1 MADASDQAA
10 KENYDRFMRICE
22 KAAILSFNLTKAML
36 REAEKEAKEIKQ
48 RVVEAAD
55 PAKAMQQEMDKA
67 TRAAKEQIEELR
79 VNGLIDNV
87 QARDMTRTV
96 NEMSKY
102 YDLDDGCTKA
112 ATINKLTEKC
122 QEKEK
127 EFFKT
132 HDKGIFKDMD
142 KIANEYSKVPRAVY
156 MDEGRLHPSIKE
168 LKADI
173 GIKNAVKAMEKAV
186 KLTQAKNGLDE
197 LVR

>member
-10 KENYDRFMRICE
+10 KENYDRFIRICE
-22 KAAILSFNLTKAML
+22 KAAIISFRLSKELL
-36 REAEKEAKEIKQ
+36 REAEQKAAEIKE

-55 PAKAMQQEMDKA
+55 PAKAMQQEMDRA

-87 QARDMTRTV
+87 QARDINRTIDG
-96 NEMSKY
+96 MSKY

-112 ATINKLTEKC
+112 ATIDKFKDKC
-122 QEKEK
+122 QEMERD
-127 EFFKT
+127 FFKT
-132 HDKGIFKDMD
+132 RDKEPFKDLD
-142 KIANEYSKVPRAVY
+142 KVADNFSKVPRAVY
-156 MDEGRLHPSIKE
+156 MDESRLHPTISQ

-173 GIKNAVKAMEKAV
+173 KIKEAVKAMEKTISMN
-186 KLTQAKNGLDE
+186 KIKNGLDE